1 MNIWPRSEA
10 LRAHVKFRGQSLSQG
25 HYQPT
30 YHQARKGFRLSS
42 DAELFMSRTQFE
54 FGPSQINKST
64 PVDSDTELTLPSFI
78 QFEPKLLVKPPKTE
92 TAFKIRYNNLCI
104 TFGT

>member
-10 LRAHVKFRGQSLSQG
+10 SRTNVKFRGHSLSQG

-30 YHQARKGFRLSS
+30 YQQARKGFRLTS

-54 FGPSQINKST
+54 FGPAQINKST
-64 PVDSDTELTLPSFI
+64 PVDSDTELASPNFI
-78 QFEPKLLVKPPKTE
+78 QFELKLLVKTPKTE